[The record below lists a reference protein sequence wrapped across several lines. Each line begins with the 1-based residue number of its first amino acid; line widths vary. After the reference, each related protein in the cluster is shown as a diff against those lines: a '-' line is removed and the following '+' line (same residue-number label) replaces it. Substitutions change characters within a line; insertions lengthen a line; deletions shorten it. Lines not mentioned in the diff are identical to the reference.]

1 MNKIT
6 LFIGLNDKN
15 TKVQE
20 IPTSEARAILA
31 DRIAQKIGFGTVS
44 LASGV
49 YTHDNGETVIENT
62 LRCEF
67 YTENDA
73 PVMEFAKW
81 AKARL
86 NQESIAVEVS
96 APAVQFI

>member
-6 LFIGLNDKN
+6 LFIGLNDKDS
-15 TKVQE
+15 KRQE
-20 IPTSEARAILA
+20 IATSEARAILA
-31 DRIAQKIGFGTVS
+31 ERIARKIGFGTVS

-49 YTHDNGETVIENT
+49 YTHNNGSTVIENT

-67 YTENDA
+67 YTEDDA

-86 NQESIAVEVS
+86 NQESISVEVS

>member
-6 LFIGLNDKN
+6 LFIGLNDKDS
-15 TKVQE
+15 KRQE
-20 IPTSEARAILA
+20 ITTGEARAILA
-31 DRIAQKIGFGTVS
+31 DRIAKKIGFGTVS

-49 YTHDNGETVIENT
+49 YTHDNGATVIENT

-96 APAVQFI
+96 EPAVQFI

>member
-6 LFIGLNDKN
+6 LFIGLNDKD

-20 IPTSEARAILA
+20 ITTVEARAILA

-49 YTHDNGETVIENT
+49 YTHETERPLLKI
-62 LRCEF
+62 R
-67 YTENDA
+67 
-73 PVMEFAKW
+73 
-81 AKARL
+81 
-86 NQESIAVEVS
+86 S
-96 APAVQFI
+96 AANSTPKTTRR

>member
-6 LFIGLNDKN
+6 LFIGLNDKD
-15 TKVQE
+15 TKRQE
-20 IPTSEARAILA
+20 ITTGEARAILA

-49 YTHDNGETVIENT
+49 YTHDNGETDIENT

-67 YTENDA
+67 YTENPA
-73 PVMEFAKW
+73 PVMDFARW

>member
-6 LFIGLNDKN
+6 LFIGLNDKDS
-15 TKVQE
+15 KRQE
-20 IPTSEARAILA
+20 ITTSEARAILA
-31 DRIAQKIGFGTVS
+31 DRIAQEIGFGTVS

-49 YTHDNGETVIENT
+49 YTHDNGATVIENT

-67 YTENDA
+67 YTEDST
-73 PVMEFAKW
+73 PVMEFARW

>member
-1 MNKIT
+1 MQKIT
-6 LFIGLNDKN
+6 LFIGLNDKD
-15 TKVQE
+15 TKRQE
-20 IPTSEARAILA
+20 IETNRARAILA

-49 YTHDNGETVIENT
+49 YTHGNGETVIENT

-67 YTENDA
+67 YTEDPA
-73 PVMEFAKW
+73 SVMDFARW
-81 AKARL
+81 AKVEL

-96 APAVQFI
+96 APAVQFV

>member
-1 MNKIT
+1 MQKIT
-6 LFIGLNDKN
+6 LFIGLNDKD
-15 TKVQE
+15 TKRQE
-20 IPTSEARAILA
+20 IATGEARAILA

-49 YTHDNGETVIENT
+49 YTHDNGDTVIENT

-67 YTENDA
+67 YTEDPA
-73 PVMEFAKW
+73 PVMDFANW
-81 AKARL
+81 AKDRL

-96 APAVQFI
+96 APAVEFV

>member
-6 LFIGLNDKN
+6 LFIGLNDKDSRH
-15 TKVQE
+15 QE
-20 IPTSEARAILA
+20 ITTGEARAILA
-31 DRIAQKIGFGTVS
+31 DRIAQNIGFGTVS

-49 YTHDNGETVIENT
+49 YTHDNGATVIENT

-67 YTENDA
+67 YTENSA

-96 APAVQFI
+96 TPAVQFI

>member
-1 MNKIT
+1 MKKIT
-6 LFIGLNDKN
+6 LFIGLNDKDS
-15 TKVQE
+15 KRQE
-20 IPTSEARAILA
+20 VGTNEARAILA
-31 DRIAQKIGFGTVS
+31 ERIAQKIGFGTVS

-67 YTENDA
+67 YTEDSA
-73 PVMEFAKW
+73 PVMDFAKW
-81 AKARL
+81 VKVEL

>member
-1 MNKIT
+1 MQKIT
-6 LFIGLNDKN
+6 LFIGLNDKD
-15 TKVQE
+15 TKRQE
-20 IPTSEARAILA
+20 VETNQARAILA

-49 YTHDNGETVIENT
+49 YTHDDGATVIENT

-67 YTENDA
+67 YTEDPA
-73 PVMEFAKW
+73 PVMDFARW
-81 AKARL
+81 AKVEL

-96 APAVQFI
+96 APAVQFV